1 MTRRVVVTGLG
12 IITSHGVDRF
22 ENLKAL
28 NEGRDSISAITLFD
42 ATSCRG
48 STGGEARD
56 FSFDIHLKRLKAS
69 RLDRASKLL
78 LTAFEEAKEA
88 ASFSTEDMECPVLL
102 GTTLGGMISG
112 MKYHRAGLANGFE
125 HVNPAPLA
133 DYRAHTHARNLMK
146 EYGLSG
152 EALTFSDAC
161 TSGANAIGRA
171 FRMVRSGGADIAVA
185 GGYDTMCEFTF
196 AGFNSLQAVTVSKCR
211 PFDRDR
217 DGLALG
223 EGTAVLILEE
233 MEYAKRRE
241 AAPIVEIIGYASTS
255 DAYHITRPSPDGDG
269 ARRAME
275 GALDDA
281 GIDASKV
288 DYINAHGTGTVY
300 NDLMEARAIN
310 AIFKKGTPV
319 SSTKAMVGHLL
330 GGAGAVEAVF
340 TIMAIK
346 EGFLPPNIN
355 LRDIDPE
362 IDLFIPTEPDCRAVV
377 GTALSNSFGFG
388 GANASLIFQAL
399 SEGSA

>member
-1 MTRRVVVTGLG
+1 MIKRVVVTGMG
-12 IITSHGVDRF
+12 IISPHGAGYS

-28 NEGRDSISAITLFD
+28 NEGRDSISEITLFD
-42 ATSCRG
+42 SSSCRG
-48 STGGEARD
+48 TTGGEVRG
-56 FSFDIHLKRLKAS
+56 FSFDAHLKRLRAS
-69 RLDRASKLL
+69 RLDRSSKLL
-78 LTAFEEAKEA
+78 LTAFEEAREA
-88 ASFSTEDMECPVLL
+88 ASFSTGGVECPVLL

-112 MKYHRAGLANGFE
+112 MKYHGAGLKNGFE
-125 HVNPAPLA
+125 HISPAPLV
-133 DYRAHTHARNLMK
+133 DYFAHTHARNLMN

-152 EALTFSDAC
+152 ESLTFSDAC
-161 TSGANAIGRA
+161 ASGAHAIGRA
-171 FRMVRSGGADIAVA
+171 FRMVRSGESVIAVA

-223 EGTAVLILEE
+223 EGAAIFIVEE
-233 MEYAKRRE
+233 MEHARRRG
-241 AAPIVEIIGYASTS
+241 AVPIVEITGYGSTS

-275 GALDDA
+275 GALNDA

-300 NDLMEARAIN
+300 NDLMEARAIS
-310 AIFKKGTPV
+310 AIFKKSTPV
-319 SSTKAMVGHLL
+319 SSTKAMIGHLL

-346 EGFLPPNIN
+346 GGFLPPNIN
-355 LRDIDPE
+355 LRNIDPG
-362 IDLFIPTEPDCRAVV
+362 IDISITTESDCRAVV

-388 GANASLIFQAL
+388 GANASLIFQDL
-399 SEGSA
+399 TEVGI